1 MIRLFPEYKPGS
13 NITILNTIYHA
24 PYRYNNEWISGAIT
38 LIAKDANT
46 GRKLVTTIEDP
57 KYEFYICPE
66 EHLDE
71 LGTEWVEVFPKD
83 KLKLCECPYSKL
95 NYYCADLLEVKAQYS
110 VIKQAPNASQEIA
123 KLIHGS
129 NRLFRSNMNI
139 SDFYRYKFGQ
149 TYLNQ
154 PCAITKGYLDIEV
167 DAAKGVSDFPE
178 HGDCPINA
186 MTFIDHNAMISYT
199 FILEDR
205 SNPQYYEFKELIETD
220 KQSLED
226 EIWCFII
233 QSMGGNRQKIEKYNL
248 QDLRFVFLTYK
259 EEEEINML
267 VDFFTV
273 INKSEVDFALGWN
286 LVKFDLPYMIDRIKV
301 LGYDPANVICDPS
314 FKRKTVDIRLDMVRK
329 DNYHLRADAIN
340 ISSKTTYVDQL
351 LQFAGRRKSKIG
363 SFPSFKLNTIAS
375 LVAGIHKLDYTDV
388 TRNLSKLPMLNY
400 KRFVIYNI
408 IDVINQ
414 ICIEESEK
422 DIDYMLAMA
431 LETNT
436 RYSKLYKPSISIY
449 NETCKI
455 YENELGLIC
464 GNNINLINPQP
475 KVSYEGAYVSEPRML
490 GDYAKIRIGDTP
502 IMVCDNVADEDFTS
516 MYPSEAMN
524 FNMSRS
530 TMIGRINILEQVRPD
545 EDYLFQKAVAI
556 NEMGKVKDSTY
567 SAPKFNRSGS
577 FVEDYQ
583 SQNWLIFGQR
593 WLSLMS
599 YKELMDYVLWYY
611 TKYKQTYAPMMD
623 SLNQWVTQDPT
634 IPKVPWDIKTEYL
647 FNDELMFNRER
658 VPFTYRVPITDEAR
672 DKVNDHYK
680 SVKMY

>member
-1 MIRLFPEYKPGS
+1 MIKLFPEYKPGS
-13 NITILNTIYHA
+13 NITILNTIYHS
-24 PYRYNNEWISGAIT
+24 PYRYNNEWINGAIT
-38 LIAKDANT
+38 LIAKDLDTN
-46 GRKLVTTIEDP
+46 KKIVSTIENP

-66 EHLDE
+66 EHLDD

-95 NYYCADLLEVKAQYS
+95 NYYCADLLGSKTKYLELKA
-110 VIKQAPNASQEIA
+110 APNSGDMVA
-123 KLIHGS
+123 KLIHGN

-149 TYLNQ
+149 VYLNQ
-154 PCAITKGYLDIEV
+154 PCQITKGYLDIEV
-167 DAAKGVSDFPE
+167 DAAKGVADFPE

-186 MTFIDHNAMISYT
+186 MTFIDHNAMVSYT

-205 SNPQYYEFKELIETD
+205 TNPQYYEFKHLIETD
-220 KQSLED
+220 KQSLD
-226 EIWCFII
+226 NEIWKLII
-233 QSMGGNRQKIEKYNL
+233 QSMGGNQDKIKKYNL
-248 QDLRFVFLTYK
+248 QNLKFVFLTYT

-273 INKSEVDFALGWN
+273 INKSEVDFVMGWN
-286 LVKFDLPYMIDRIKV
+286 LVKFDLPYIIDRTKV
-301 LGYDPANVICDPS
+301 LGYEPASVICDPS

-375 LVAGIHKLDYTDV
+375 LVAGIHKLDYTHI
-388 TRNLSKLPMLNY
+388 TRDLSKLPKLNY
-400 KRFVIYNI
+400 LLFIIYNI

-414 ICIEESEK
+414 ICIEECEK
-422 DIDYMLAMA
+422 DIDYMFALA

-436 RYSKLYKPSISIY
+436 RYSKLYKPTISIY
-449 NETCKI
+449 NEASKI

-464 GNNINLINPQP
+464 GNNINLIDTPT
-475 KVSYEGAYVSEPRML
+475 KVPYEGAYVSEPRML

-502 IMVCDNVADEDFTS
+502 IMVCDNVADEDFTA

-530 TMIGRINILEQVRPD
+530 TMIGRINILQKIRPD

-567 SAPKFNRSGS
+567 NAPKFNRSGS

-583 SQNWLIFGQR
+583 SHNWLIFGQR

-599 YKELMDYVLWYY
+599 YRELMEYVQWYY
-611 TKYKQTYAPMMD
+611 SKYKQTYAPMMD
-623 SLNQWVTQDPT
+623 SLNYWVDKIPT
-634 IPKVPWDIKTEYL
+634 VAKIPWDIKTEYI
-647 FNDELMFNRER
+647 FDDELMFKRQR
-658 VPFTYRVPITDEAR
+658 PQFTYRVPIDKEVR
-672 DKVNDHYK
+672 DKVYDHYK